1 MKNKLI
7 NKKFTLSA
15 VLLLFLIASLFY
27 WYDSSSKEDSPLCE
41 KGIIDLSHWD
51 FNINGNVKL
60 SGDWEFYPNSLLT
73 PEDLKKRVLPEKFYI
88 TVPGRWTNSLD
99 KKIISDRALGTYR
112 LRAKINKDIYM
123 YGLKITNIRSS
134 AKIFVNGKEV
144 GSSGN
149 PAPTFREGYVLSVL
163 PIVTFFPSEGEYLD
177 IVIQVANLD
186 YYNGGIIQNIY
197 LGSEKDILDYDLK
210 LNILDVVTIA
220 CLMLSSIYYFGIYLK
235 RKQDKRFI
243 YFSILCITYAYVTAT
258 GSEKILNNLFPS
270 ISYIASIRLK
280 TALICLGIVLISLFI
295 RAVSKRLIPDKYMKI
310 ITVIDL
316 TCTLAILIVPT
327 KAMYFFE
334 NTIGILNISI
344 YILIAIL
351 ISRDIRSKSHDSSNK
366 KISVYLLITVIIV
379 TFQYISAGLYFYSI
393 ISIDVI
399 PIFTFFMLLLVIAT
413 MLSEE
418 YARAYSEL
426 EIMSQNLIIADKIKD
441 EFLINTSHEFKTPL
455 HAIINISQS
464 ELNKHEKNY
473 EENLSYI
480 TSIATRLSSL
490 VNDIIDFENLQN
502 GSIKF
507 TKKAFDINSIVQGII
522 EVLSYMR
529 KGDNI
534 TLINNVPRGK
544 YYVYADENRFK
555 QILNNLIGNSLKY
568 TEQGF
573 VEVEAYNEGE
583 YVCISVKDTGVGIS
597 ENLKSQIFKRNVQ
610 GEEKNFTGN
619 SSSGLGLSVS
629 KLLTNNM
636 GGDIYLKYSEPNK
649 GSIFVIKLPKAK
661 VDEEAGAKDEEI
673 NLNGTAM
680 NIKNS
685 LIKPTKV
692 KLEGYDYDKNL
703 EKQKI
708 LLVDDEPSNIKV
720 LKEIFHEEY
729 YETLVAYNGTKAL
742 ELIKVHKDISLVLLD
757 VMMPG
762 LSGYE
767 VCRGIR
773 EKYTLFELP
782 ILLLTV
788 RNTPEDIEI
797 GLKAGANDFLAKPFN
812 YKELKARAI
821 TLQKMQQS
829 VKEALKME
837 TIFLQSQIKPHF
849 LYNALSVIMSLC
861 YLDGERAG
869 NLLGELSNYLR
880 CTFDIDYNKSL
891 VSLKREI
898 SLVKSYVELEKARF
912 GHRLKV
918 EFDIEEDILNYNVPP
933 IVIQPIV
940 ENSIRHGLM
949 KRIAGGWVKISIK
962 KNEDSIIIK
971 VEDDGVGI
979 EPKKLNA
986 LLDNSTT
993 GSVGLKNVNKRLS
1006 NEYGQG
1012 LHIESKENLGTI
1024 VTMIIKLI

>member
-1 MKNKLI
+1 M
-7 NKKFTLSA
+7 
-15 VLLLFLIASLFY
+15 
-27 WYDSSSKEDSPLCE
+27 
-41 KGIIDLSHWD
+41 
-51 FNINGNVKL
+51 KL
-60 SGDWEFYPNSLLT
+60 SGYWEFYPNSLLA
-73 PEDLKKRVLPEKFYI
+73 PEDLKNLEDLKDLKEGVLPEKFYI

-99 KKIISDRALGTYR
+99 KKIISDRSIGTYR
-112 LRAKINKDIYM
+112 LRAKVNKDIYI

-149 PAPTFREGYVLSVL
+149 PAKALKDGYILSVL

-197 LGSEKDILDYDLK
+197 LGSEKGILDYDLK
-210 LNILDVVTIA
+210 LNTLDVVTIA
-220 CLMLSSIYYFGIYLK
+220 CLMLSSIYYFCIYLT

-258 GSEKILNNLFPS
+258 GSEKIFNNLFPS

-295 RAVSKRLIPDKYMKI
+295 RAVSKRLIPDKYIKI
-310 ITVIDL
+310 ITIIDL
-316 TCTLAILIVPT
+316 TCMFAILIVPT
-327 KAMYFFE
+327 RAMYFFE

-351 ISRDIRSKSHDSSNK
+351 ILRDIRSKSYDSSNK
-366 KISVYLLITVIIV
+366 KISVYLLITIIIV
-379 TFQYISAGLYFYSI
+379 IFQYISAGLYFYSI
-393 ISIDVI
+393 ISSDVI

-507 TKKAFDINSIVQGII
+507 TKKAFDINNIVQGII

-544 YYVYADENRFK
+544 YYVYADENRCK

-568 TEQGF
+568 TEQGSI
-573 VEVEAYNEGE
+573 EVEAYNEGE
-583 YVCISVKDTGVGIS
+583 YVSISVKDTGSGIS
-597 ENLKSQIFKRNVQ
+597 ENIKGQIFKRNVQ

-619 SSSGLGLSVS
+619 SSSGLGLSIS
-629 KLLTNNM
+629 KLLANNM
-636 GGDIYLKYSEPNK
+636 GGDIYLKYSEPSK

-661 VDEEAGAKDEEI
+661 EDKKSEASGEDI

-680 NIKNS
+680 DMKNN
-685 LIKPTKV
+685 LIKQTRA
-692 KLEGYDYDKNL
+692 KLEGYDYDRTL

-708 LLVDDEPSNIKV
+708 LLVDDEPSNIRV

-742 ELIKVHKDISLVLLD
+742 ELVKLHKDISLVLLD
-757 VMMPG
+757 VMMPE

-767 VCRGIR
+767 VCRRIR
-773 EKYTLFELP
+773 ENYTSFELP

-788 RNTPEDIEI
+788 RNTPEDIEM
-797 GLKAGANDFLAKPFN
+797 GLRAGANDFLAKPFN

-869 NLLGELSNYLR
+869 DLLGELSNYLR

-918 EFDIEEDILNYNVPP
+918 EFDIEEDTLNCNVPP
-933 IVIQPIV
+933 IIIQPIV

-949 KRIAGGWVKISIK
+949 KRMAGGWVKISIK
-962 KNEDSIIIK
+962 KNEDNIIIK

-979 EPKKLNA
+979 EPKKLNT
-986 LLDNSTT
+986 LLDNSIT

>member
-1 MKNKLI
+1 MKNKLT
-7 NKKFTLSA
+7 NKKLALLTIF
-15 VLLLFLIASLFY
+15 LLFLITFLFY
-27 WYDSSSKEDSPLCE
+27 WYNSSTKEDSPLCE
-41 KGIIDLSHWD
+41 DGIIDLSHWD
-51 FNINGNVKL
+51 FNRNGNVKL
-60 SGDWEFYPNSLLT
+60 SGYWEFYPNSLLT
-73 PEDLKKRVLPEKFYI
+73 PKDLKEEVLPEKFYI

-112 LRAKINKDIYM
+112 LRVKANKEVYM
-123 YGLKITNIRSS
+123 YGLKIINIRSS

-149 PAPTFREGYVLSVL
+149 PAKALKDGYVLSVL
-163 PIVTFFPSEGEYLD
+163 PIVAFFPSEGDYLD

-197 LGSEKDILDYDLK
+197 LGSEKGILDYDLK
-210 LNILDVVTIA
+210 LNTLDVVTIA
-220 CLMLSSIYYFGIYLK
+220 CLMLSSIYYFCIYLK

-258 GSEKILNNLFPS
+258 GSEKIFNNLFPS
-270 ISYIASIRLK
+270 VSYIASIRLK

-295 RAVSKRLIPDKYMKI
+295 RAVSKRLIPDKYMKV
-310 ITVIDL
+310 ITIMGV
-316 TCTLAILIVPT
+316 TSMLAILMVPI
-327 KAMYFFE
+327 KILYFFE

-351 ISRDIRSKSHDSSNK
+351 ISRDIRNKSHDSSNK
-366 KISVYLLITVIIV
+366 KISIYLLITIIIII
-379 TFQYISAGLYFYSI
+379 FQYISAGFYFYSI
-393 ISIDVI
+393 ISSDVI

-507 TKKAFDINSIVQGII
+507 TKKAFDINSIIQGVI

-544 YYVYADENRFK
+544 YYVYTDENRFK

-583 YVCISVKDTGVGIS
+583 YVCISVKDTGVGIN

-661 VDEEAGAKDEEI
+661 VDEEAGAKDEDI
-673 NLNGTAM
+673 NLKGTAK

-685 LIKPTKV
+685 LIKSTKV
-692 KLEGYDYDKNL
+692 KLEGYDYDIKL

-708 LLVDDEPSNIKV
+708 LLVDDESSNIKV

-742 ELIKVHKDISLVLLD
+742 ELIKLHKDISLVLLD

-767 VCRGIR
+767 ICRRIR
-773 EKYTLFELP
+773 ENYTSFELP

-788 RNTPEDIEI
+788 RNTPEDIEM
-797 GLKAGANDFLAKPFN
+797 GLKVGANDFLAKPFN

-869 NLLGELSNYLR
+869 NLLAELSNYLR

-918 EFDIEEDILNYNVPP
+918 EFDIEEDTLNFNVPP
-933 IVIQPIV
+933 IIIQPIV

-949 KRIAGGWVKISIK
+949 KRMAGGWVKISIK
-962 KNEDSIIIK
+962 KNEDNIIIK
-971 VEDDGVGI
+971 IEDDGVGI
-979 EPKKLNA
+979 EPKKLNT
-986 LLDNSTT
+986 LLDNSIT

>member
-1 MKNKLI
+1 M
-7 NKKFTLSA
+7 LSI
-15 VLLLFLIASLFY
+15 VLLLFLIASLFH
-27 WYDSSSKEDSPLCE
+27 WYNKPSKEAPPLCKE
-41 KGIIDLSHWD
+41 GSIDLSYWD
-51 FNINGNVKL
+51 FNRNGNVKL
-60 SGDWEFYPNSLLT
+60 SGYWEFYPNSLLS
-73 PEDLKKRVLPEKFYI
+73 PKDLKEGVLPEKFYI

-99 KKIISDRALGTYR
+99 KKIISDRGLGTYR

-123 YGLKITNIRSS
+123 YGLKIINIRSS
-134 AKIFVNGKEV
+134 AKIFVNGKEI

-186 YYNGGIIQNIY
+186 YYNGGIIQNVY
-197 LGSEKDILDYDLK
+197 LGSEKNILNYDLK
-210 LNILDVVTIA
+210 LNILDVVTIS

-258 GSEKILNNLFPS
+258 GSEKIFNNLFPS

-280 TALICLGIVLISLFI
+280 TALICLGILLISLFI
-295 RAVSKRLIPDKYMKI
+295 RAVSRRLITDKYMKI
-310 ITVIDL
+310 ITLI
-316 TCTLAILIVPT
+316 TITSMLAILTVPT
-327 KAMYFFE
+327 KALYFFE

-351 ISRDIRSKSHDSSNK
+351 ILRDIRSKSHDSSNK
-366 KISVYLLITVIIV
+366 KISVYLLITIIIV
-379 TFQYISAGLYFYSI
+379 IFQYISAGLYFYSI
-393 ISIDVI
+393 ISSDVI

-464 ELNKHEKNY
+464 ELNKHKKNY

-507 TKKAFDINSIVQGII
+507 TRKAFDINNIIQGII
-522 EVLSYMR
+522 ETLSYMR
-529 KGDNI
+529 KGDDI

-544 YYVYADENRFK
+544 YCVYADENRCK

-583 YVCISVKDTGVGIS
+583 YVCISVKDTGSGIS
-597 ENLKSQIFKRNVQ
+597 ENIKEQIFKRNVQ
-610 GEEKNFTGN
+610 GEEKNFTEN
-619 SSSGLGLSVS
+619 SSSGLGLSIS
-629 KLLTNNM
+629 KLLANNM
-636 GGDIYLKYSEPNK
+636 GGDIYLKYSEPNE
-649 GSIFVIKLPKAK
+649 GSIFVIRLPKAE
-661 VDEEAGAKDEEI
+661 VDEKEEAADEDINSNGA
-673 NLNGTAM
+673 AM
-680 NIKNS
+680 GIEKR
-685 LIKPTKV
+685 LIKPTKA
-692 KLEGYDYDKNL
+692 KPEGYDNYRNL

-708 LLVDDEPSNIKV
+708 LFVDDEPSNIKV

-729 YETLVAYNGTKAL
+729 YETLVAYNGAKAL

-767 VCRGIR
+767 VCRRIR
-773 EKYTLFELP
+773 ENYTSFELP

-788 RNTPEDIEI
+788 RSTPEDIEI

-933 IVIQPIV
+933 IIIQPIV

-962 KNEDSIIIK
+962 KNEDNIIIK

-993 GSVGLKNVNKRLS
+993 GSIGLKNVNKRLS